1 MNIGAILVLAKLFQD
16 AVGVSPSVIGPP
28 APNDVPPSEIK
39 PTCGPGKYAWQ
50 NPNTGFWFCRD
61 IPKGR

>member
-1 MNIGAILVLAKLFQD
+1 MNLTGLIPLLKLLKD
-16 AVGVSPSVIGPP
+16 AAGPVSPPGPP
-28 APNDVPPSEIK
+28 APDEPPAEEIK

>member
-16 AVGVSPSVIGPP
+16 AVGVSIIGPP

-39 PTCGPGKYAWQ
+39 PSCGVGKYAWQ